1 MSNSNYREKA
11 RKWMA
16 DYYGQLEGATIK
28 TFSIGVDEEMNDD
41 YPTFTVILKDGT
53 EVQIEISQDEE
64 GNGPGFIFGLPLP
77 NVRKL
82 PMTGS
87 QGYSAGVARVRLS
100 DHNAETKTTKDGR
113 IVAVVSIS
121 DKEDIQIGEDPD
133 DPEKF
138 AIWLAEKNNPEAP
151 PEFVLPN
158 LDEPTMIAK
167 AEALIAG
174 TEGVRT
180 KLLVDHAQ
188 KLLAPQGGELW
199 HSGGGIMLIIRRF
212 GEIRIGVAVDDQET
226 ASYGLEVVK
235 ETDAGTDSLYFK
247 EGLTPTEM
255 VGEWTRQVSKYTS

>member
-64 GNGPGFIFGLPLP
+64 GNGPGFIFGLPFP
-77 NVRKL
+77 NVKQQKQS
-82 PMTGS
+82 GS

-100 DHNAETKTTKDGR
+100 DHEAEIQATKDGR
-113 IVAVVSIS
+113 IVAVISIS
-121 DKEDIQIGEDPD
+121 EKEDIQIGEDPD

-138 AIWLAEKNNPEAP
+138 AIWLVEKSNLETP
-151 PEFVLPN
+151 PEFVLPG
-158 LDEPTMIAK
+158 LDEKTMIKK
-167 AEALIAG
+167 AEALVAG
-174 TEGVRT
+174 TEGVKE

-188 KLLAPQGGELW
+188 KLLASHGGELW

-212 GEIRIGVAVDDQET
+212 GEIRISVGVDDQQA
-226 ASYGLEVVK
+226 ASYGLEVVE

-255 VGEWTRQVSKYTS
+255 VGEWTRQVTKYTT